1 VPGSVANAIVATVL
15 PVTLSSA
22 FTRSQVY
29 ALLVNEYSCGETQR
43 NALTTTSRKR
53 WQISKRLTAAELD
66 ALRTFWL
73 ARGGG
78 LEPFWFYDCGETSPP
93 WNPAPSGSQGRYTV
107 VFSASPWSSQMGLS
121 RGDVGIELVEV
132 A

>member
-1 VPGSVANAIVATVL
+1 MPGAVGNAVVATTL

-22 FTRSQVY
+22 FTRSQEY
-29 ALLVNEYSCGETQR
+29 ALLLNEYTNGESQR
-43 NALTTTSRKR
+43 KALTTTSRKR

-66 ALRTFWL
+66 ELRTFWL

-78 LEPFWFYDCGETSPP
+78 TEAFYFYDCGETSPP

-107 VFSASPWSSQMGLS
+107 TFSASPWSSQMGLS
-121 RGDVGIELVEV
+121 RGDVGIELIEV